1 MHADW
6 QGQQGC
12 RGMAGNMLT
21 ISRSLTLVA
30 CSPTPLSSAPS
41 ATGGLPTLE
50 MRGYNCVSL
59 TMPAPSLSLS
69 LSFSL
74 SPPFPSCLTLNL
86 LSPPLVALP
95 LAALV
100 ILFIPPPYLYLF
112 TPSLGCLLSHIL
124 ALLINNPPPSQPPLS
139 SFSAFCISSYSMC
152 LTSPLKRMSDGVS
165 SHGAILIR
173 LHRSRDVTPPCTSS
187 FCFSPSPPCD
197 TSSNSQLSLLL
208 RAW

>member
-1 MHADW
+1 MICRCGCKQLIRKEIRMHADW

-69 LSFSL
+69 LSLSFSLSFSL
-74 SPPFPSCLTLNL
+74 SPLYLLIESEPAFNSPRCASSRRFSHPFHPTSLPLPL
-86 LSPPLVALP
+86 YSLAGLPPLP
-95 LAALV
+95 HSC
-100 ILFIPPPYLYLF
+100 
-112 TPSLGCLLSHIL
+112 SL
-124 ALLINNPPPSQPPLS
+124 NQ
-139 SFSAFCISSYSMC
+139 
-152 LTSPLKRMSDGVS
+152 
-165 SHGAILIR
+165 
-173 LHRSRDVTPPCTSS
+173 
-187 FCFSPSPPCD
+187 
-197 TSSNSQLSLLL
+197 
-208 RAW
+208 